1 MSPLRNLEIFRK
13 LMRLYLT
20 KRKGKSM
27 IYMDLMDLSFLQLL
41 RLVLISLMLT
51 TSSKCFLVQMVLTIN
66 LTILSLVTILNQLD
80 LQAIHQELI
89 RVILQQELLAR
100 HTFDTHNHQP
110 QGEQHIQ
117 PAQVQ
122 TELLIQQVRF
132 QVVELLMHLLI
143 ILHMQNMLKE
153 DLVAFSVEQG

>member
-1 MSPLRNLEIFRK
+1 
-13 LMRLYLT
+13 
-20 KRKGKSM
+20 M
-27 IYMDLMDLSFLQLL
+27 IYMDLMDQSFLQLL
-41 RLVLISLMLT
+41 LLVLISLMLT
-51 TSSKCFLVQMVLTIN
+51 TSSKCFLAQMVLTIN

-89 RVILQQELLAR
+89 QVIPQQELLAQ

-110 QGEQHIQ
+110 QEEQHKQ

-122 TELLIQQVRF
+122 TEPLIQQVRF

-153 DLVAFSVEQG
+153 DLEAFSVEQV